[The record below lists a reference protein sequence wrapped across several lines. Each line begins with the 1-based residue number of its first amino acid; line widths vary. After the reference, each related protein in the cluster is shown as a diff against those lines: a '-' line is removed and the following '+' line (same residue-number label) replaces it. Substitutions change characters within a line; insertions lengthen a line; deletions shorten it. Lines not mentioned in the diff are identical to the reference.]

1 MSFAAAVDHDVAAA
15 AAAGFVPA
23 GANEW
28 NDDGKDDAA
37 VAAGR

>member
-1 MSFAAAVDHDVAAA
+1 MSFAAAVDHDVAA

-28 NDDGKDDAA
+28 NDDGKDDAV
-37 VAAGR
+37 VAAGQ